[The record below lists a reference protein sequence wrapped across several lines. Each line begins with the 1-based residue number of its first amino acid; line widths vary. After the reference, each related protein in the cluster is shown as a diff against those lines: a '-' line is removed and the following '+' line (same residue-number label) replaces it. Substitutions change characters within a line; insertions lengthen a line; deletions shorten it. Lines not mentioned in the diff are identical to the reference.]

1 MQIDTNANIISS
13 NIVHKEDG
21 HFYYNKRI
29 GSNDYERVKITEEN
43 IYVLERYYRQCK
55 SVPGLKRMVV
65 RIKKMSSQMYESH
78 CCVIYSLQAS
88 NPEEEVVILSH
99 GNSTKLN
106 DRLYIRTSSATLERE
121 KELLVTNPGM
131 CCFLSSPYQEN
142 FKENVE
148 YWLSNLQGNIAQNK
162 KRVARPIVTRS
173 SGNFIK

>member
-55 SVPGLKRMVV
+55 SVLGLKRMVL
-65 RIKKMSSQMYESH
+65 RIKKISSQMYESY

-88 NPEEEVVILSH
+88 NPEEEVGILSH

-121 KELLVTNPGM
+121 KELLVTNAGM
-131 CCFLSSPYQEN
+131 CCFASSPYQEN

-148 YWLSNLQGNIAQNK
+148 YWLSDLRVTLLK
-162 KRVARPIVTRS
+162 TKR
-173 SGNFIK
+173 K